1 MNLSLKHYRIIKN
14 HYKICI
20 YIDFKLLTDKDDIFL
35 KCPSSFNDSK
45 RRKSEI
51 VKRNQP
57 GDMKFFFFSVTGSSA

>member
-45 RRKSEI
+45 KKEVRDCQEE
-51 VKRNQP
+51 
-57 GDMKFFFFSVTGSSA
+57 SAEGHEVITIFL